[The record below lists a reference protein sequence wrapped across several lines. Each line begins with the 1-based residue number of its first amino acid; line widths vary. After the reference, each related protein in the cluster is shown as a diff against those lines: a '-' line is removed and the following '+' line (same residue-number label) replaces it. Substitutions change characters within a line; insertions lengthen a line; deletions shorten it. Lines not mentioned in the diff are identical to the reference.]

1 MCPPNDKS
9 SIIVLL
15 QLSERPQE
23 PGSGWHSEAGSANTH
38 QPLTPPGPRSVKGS
52 AETSEVDCII
62 PDERRT
68 KVLLGSRLHKSAE
81 VSAGGSDGTD
91 GLTEGDRCHTLPV
104 VTISA

>member
-15 QLSERPQE
+15 QLSERQQE

-52 AETSEVDCII
+52 AETSE
-62 PDERRT
+62 
-68 KVLLGSRLHKSAE
+68 
-81 VSAGGSDGTD
+81 AGRVHRQRSM
-91 GLTEGDRCHTLPV
+91 
-104 VTISA
+104 